1 MKDPAPG
8 PEGSSPPPVADPS
21 SFEAPEVKVWGVE
34 VWSGAVNTWECD
46 AMGHMNTR
54 FYAAKATEGLV
65 GLAAALG
72 LPEAFSPRANATLLV
87 SEHHIRFLRE
97 ARAGAALYMRGGVL
111 EIGENEATLLLVI
124 FHAATG
130 EPSASFRTVVRH
142 VTPHDAQPFAW
153 SARTLALAAALAAP
167 MPSYAATRSIELS
180 PVTSQASL
188 QRADALALM
197 TVGGGAVL
205 AQDCD
210 VFGRMPPE
218 RFMGRISD
226 GAPRLAVRPG
236 APAARRDKPV
246 GRIGGAVLEY
256 RLIYLRWPRAGDR
269 LLLRAG
275 LADVGERTQ
284 RRIYWLLNPQDGEAW
299 AVAESITVSIDLE
312 TRKIA
317 PIPAETRERLSLSVT
332 DGLTL

>member
-1 MKDPAPG
+1 MTDPAPR
-8 PEGSSPPPVADPS
+8 PERSSPPPVAEPLAA
-21 SFEAPEVKVWGVE
+21 EPWGVE

-46 AMGHMNTR
+46 VMGHMNTR
-54 FYAAKATEGLV
+54 FYAAKAMEGLV

-72 LPEAFSPRANATLLV
+72 LPEAFSPRANATVLV
-87 SEHHIRFLRE
+87 REHYIRFLRE
-97 ARAGAALYMRGGVL
+97 ARAGAPLYMRGGVL

-167 MPSYAATRSIELS
+167 MPAYAAPRSIALS

-188 QRADALALM
+188 RRADALAL
-197 TVGGGAVL
+197 TGVGAGAVL

-226 GAPRLAVRPG
+226 SAPRLAIRPG
-236 APAARRDKPV
+236 APAADKPA
-246 GRIGGAVLEY
+246 GRMGGAVLEY

-269 LLLRAG
+269 LQLRAG

-284 RRIYWLLNPQDGEAW
+284 RRVYWLLNPQDGEPW

-317 PIPAETRERLSLSVT
+317 PLPAEAREGLSKFVVE
-332 DGLTL
+332 GLTL